1 MVPII
6 DTLPS
11 TQTNS
16 AKEDGETAQEN
27 YSLSEMF
34 QDLKNQRTIFEP
46 DASRSGTRLKAI
58 IKKKKK
64 KKKKTLFLSY
74 LKRKFGKEERSFLLS
89 WYNKWAWLHYNEAE
103 DSVYFYV

>member
-64 KKKKTLFLSY
+64 KKKKKTFPILSQEKIWKRREKFFAFL
-74 LKRKFGKEERSFLLS
+74 
-89 WYNKWAWLHYNEAE
+89 
-103 DSVYFYV
+103 VQ